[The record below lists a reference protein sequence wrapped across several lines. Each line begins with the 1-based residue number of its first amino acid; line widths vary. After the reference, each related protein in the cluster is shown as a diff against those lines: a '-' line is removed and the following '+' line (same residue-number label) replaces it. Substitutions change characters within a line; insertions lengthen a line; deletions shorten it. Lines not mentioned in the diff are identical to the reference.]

1 MKKLVFFIFVT
12 TIFQGFS
19 QDTLKICSFNI
30 QFLGHF
36 QTRENAV
43 LADVVKNNDIVVVQE
58 MVAAPVD
65 GFYPDGTPFKADK
78 ESGAFVA
85 EMTKRGFSYW
95 MSTEDTGPTKN
106 HTPTTASEWWI
117 VFYKNSKVLP
127 DTNRCYG
134 FVAQPLVANTPYD
147 RVPYAFPFKT
157 VHGKSNFTLVSVHLH
172 PDDGKTDVIARKAE
186 LDALVSWM
194 TTVKESNKDFFVLGD
209 CNIYDQK
216 EFVDYKT
223 KNITSLNEACVST
236 NSLQYGDVAKG
247 EPYDHV
253 FYSSF
258 STEDLVKNSFK
269 VVDLKAEI
277 LKLVAAGTYQLEPY
291 VHDDFRTKF
300 SDHLPVTFQLVTGK
314 DTDL

>member
-1 MKKLVFFIFVT
+1 MKQLALLLFVT
-12 TIFQGFS
+12 TVFQGFA

-43 LADVVKNNDIVVVQE
+43 LADVVKDHDIVVVQE

-65 GFYPDGTPFKADK
+65 GLYPDKTAYKADK

-95 MSTEDTGPTKN
+95 LSEEDTGPTKN

-117 VFYKNSKVLP
+117 VFYKKEKVLP
-127 DTNRCYG
+127 DTVRCHG
-134 FVAQPLVANTPYD
+134 FVSQPLVANTTFD
-147 RVPYAFPFKT
+147 RVPYAFPFKS

-172 PDDGKTDVIARKAE
+172 PDDGKADVVERKAE
-186 LDALVSWM
+186 LDYLMSWM
-194 TTVKESNKDFFVLGD
+194 TSLKESNKDVYVLGD

-223 KNITSLNEACVST
+223 KHITSLNEACVST
-236 NSLQYGDVAKG
+236 NSLQYGDAAKG

-253 FYSSF
+253 FYTSYSN
-258 STEDLVKNSFK
+258 EDLIKNSFK
-269 VVDLKAEI
+269 VIDLKAEI
-277 LKLVAAGTYQLEPY
+277 LKLVPAGTYQLEPY

-300 SDHLPVTFQLVTGK
+300 SDHLPVSFKLLTGK

>member
-12 TIFQGFS
+12 TFFQGFS

-65 GFYPDGTPFKADK
+65 GFYPDGTPYKADK
-78 ESGAFVA
+78 ESGAFVT

-117 VFYKNSKVLP
+117 VFYKKEKVLP
-127 DTNRCYG
+127 DTVRCHG
-134 FVAQPLVANTPYD
+134 FVSQPLVANATFD
-147 RVPYAFPFKT
+147 RVPYAFPFKA

-172 PDDGKTDVIARKAE
+172 PDDGKADVVERKAE
-186 LDALVSWM
+186 LDYLMSWM
-194 TTVKESNKDFFVLGD
+194 TSLKESNKDVYVLGD

-223 KNITSLNEACVST
+223 KHITSLNEACVST
-236 NSLQYGDVAKG
+236 NSLKYGNAAKG

-253 FYSSF
+253 FYTSYSN
-258 STEDLVKNSFK
+258 EDLIKNSFN
-269 VVDLKAEI
+269 VIDLKAEI
-277 LKLVAAGTYQLEPY
+277 LKLVPAGTYQLDPY

-300 SDHLPVTFQLVTGK
+300 SDHLPVSFKLLTGK

>member
-12 TIFQGFS
+12 TFFQGFS

-30 QFLGHF
+30 QFLVHF

-65 GFYPDGTPFKADK
+65 GFYPDGTPYKADK
-78 ESGAFVA
+78 ESGAFVT

-117 VFYKNSKVLP
+117 VFYKKEKVLP
-127 DTNRCYG
+127 DTVRCHG
-134 FVAQPLVANTPYD
+134 FVSQPLVANATFD
-147 RVPYAFPFKT
+147 RVPYAFPFKA

-172 PDDGKTDVIARKAE
+172 PDDGKADVVERKAE
-186 LDALVSWM
+186 LDYLMSWM
-194 TTVKESNKDFFVLGD
+194 TSLKESNKDVYVLGD

-223 KNITSLNEACVST
+223 KHITSLNEACVST
-236 NSLQYGDVAKG
+236 NSLKYGNAAKG

-253 FYSSF
+253 FYTSYSN
-258 STEDLVKNSFK
+258 EDLIKNSFN
-269 VVDLKAEI
+269 VIDLKAEI
-277 LKLVAAGTYQLEPY
+277 LKLVPAGTYQLDPY

-300 SDHLPVTFQLVTGK
+300 SDHLPVSFKLLTGK

>member
-1 MKKLVFFIFVT
+1 MKRLALFLFVT
-12 TIFQGFS
+12 TLYQGFA

-43 LADVVKNNDIVVVQE
+43 LADVVKDHDIVVVQE

-65 GFYPDGTPFKADK
+65 GLYPDKTVFKADK

-95 MSTEDTGPTKN
+95 LSEEDTGPTKN

-117 VFYKNSKVLP
+117 VFYKKEKVLP
-127 DTNRCYG
+127 DTVRCYG
-134 FVAQPLVANTPYD
+134 FVSQPLVANATFD
-147 RVPYAFPFKT
+147 RVPYAFPFKA

-172 PDDGKTDVIARKAE
+172 PDDGKTDVIARKTE

-194 TTVKESNKDFFVLGD
+194 TTVKESNKDIFVLGD

-236 NSLQYGDVAKG
+236 NSLQYGNAAKG

-253 FYSSF
+253 FYSSY

-277 LKLVAAGTYQLEPY
+277 LKLVPAGTYQLDPY

-300 SDHLPVTFQLVTGK
+300 SDHLPVSFKLLTGK

>member
-1 MKKLVFFIFVT
+1 MKQLALFLFVT
-12 TIFQGFS
+12 TLYQGFA

-43 LADVVKNNDIVVVQE
+43 LADVVKDHDIVVVQE
-58 MVAAPVD
+58 MVAAAVD
-65 GFYPDGTPFKADK
+65 GLYPDKTAYKADK

-95 MSTEDTGPTKN
+95 LSEEDTGPTKN

-117 VFYKNSKVLP
+117 VFYKKEKVLP
-127 DTNRCYG
+127 DTVRCYG
-134 FVAQPLVANTPYD
+134 FVSQPLVANATFD
-147 RVPYAFPFKT
+147 RVPYAFPFKA

-172 PDDGKTDVIARKAE
+172 PDDGKTDISARKAE
-186 LDALVSWM
+186 LDALVAWM
-194 TTVKESNKDFFVLGD
+194 ATVKESNKDIYVLGD

-223 KNITSLNEACVST
+223 KQITSLNEACVST
-236 NSLQYGDVAKG
+236 NSLQYGDASKG

-253 FYSSF
+253 FYTSYSN
-258 STEDLVKNSFK
+258 EDLVKNSFK
-269 VVDLKAEI
+269 VIDLKSEI
-277 LKLVAAGTYQLEPY
+277 LKLVPAGTYQLEPY

-300 SDHLPVTFQLVTGK
+300 SDHLPVSFKLLIGK

>member
-1 MKKLVFFIFVT
+1 MKQLVFFIFVNT
-12 TIFQGFS
+12 FFQGFS

-36 QTRENAV
+36 QTRENAI

-65 GFYPDGTPFKADK
+65 GLYPDKTAYKADK
-78 ESGAFVA
+78 ESGAFVT

-117 VFYKNSKVLP
+117 VFYKKEKVLP
-127 DTNRCYG
+127 DTVRCHG
-134 FVAQPLVANTPYD
+134 FVSQPLVANATFD
-147 RVPYAFPFKT
+147 RVPYAFPFKA

-172 PDDGKTDVIARKAE
+172 PDDGKADVVERKAE
-186 LDALVSWM
+186 LDYLMSWM
-194 TTVKESNKDFFVLGD
+194 TSLKESNKDVYVLGD

-223 KNITSLNEACVST
+223 KHITSLNEACVST
-236 NSLQYGDVAKG
+236 NSLKYGNAAKG

-253 FYSSF
+253 FYTSYSN
-258 STEDLVKNSFK
+258 EDLIKNSFN
-269 VVDLKAEI
+269 VIDLKAEI
-277 LKLVAAGTYQLEPY
+277 LKLVPAGTYQLDPY